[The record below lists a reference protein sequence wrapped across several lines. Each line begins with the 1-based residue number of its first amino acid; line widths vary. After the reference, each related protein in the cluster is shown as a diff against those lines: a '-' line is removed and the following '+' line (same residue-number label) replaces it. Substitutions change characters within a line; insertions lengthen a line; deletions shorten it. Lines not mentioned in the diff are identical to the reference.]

1 MYKNLFQISKK
12 IIISISI
19 IALLIFLIR
28 DFNHF
33 SENRPQEDNFDFQVF
48 GNSYVPDEII
58 IQKANNDQNYNNI
71 YDVLI
76 ENLKIIEGSNNQ
88 KIILVEENPPIFHDN
103 KNIYIS
109 YNQYIDF
116 NQDLKQKDK
125 LFSTH
130 IMIKDETEYS
140 QAIKNIESFTNYLN
154 NNHNELYAGLES
166 VVYDTDKFLNLNIQ
180 GCRIKLMKIKHSF
193 SSLKLQEFKDKFYNL
208 ESFINNEEKN
218 IAEIK
223 EIDLRWDNEGYII
236 WEDKF

>member
-33 SENRPQEDNFDFQVF
+33 SENRPQKDNFDFQVF
-48 GNSYVPDEII
+48 GNSYVPDGII

-76 ENLKIIEGSNNQ
+76 EDLKIIEGSNNQ
-88 KIILVEENPPIFHDN
+88 KIILVEENHPIFHDN

-125 LFSTH
+125 LFSIH
-130 IMIKDETEYS
+130 IMIEDDTEYS
-140 QAIKNIESFTNYLN
+140 KAI
-154 NNHNELYAGLES
+154 
-166 VVYDTDKFLNLNIQ
+166 Q
-180 GCRIKLMKIKHSF
+180 
-193 SSLKLQEFKDKFYNL
+193 
-208 ESFINNEEKN
+208 
-218 IAEIK
+218 
-223 EIDLRWDNEGYII
+223 
-236 WEDKF
+236 